1 MARPKNYVD
10 KLTNLEN
17 EIDATERKLRALY
30 EERDE
35 LQKEKDMSEIQN
47 IYKMMRDNGVTVEQL
62 FASVQKPKRPYNR
75 KPKTETVEG

>member
-17 EIDATERKLRALY
+17 EIDATERKLRTLY

-75 KPKTETVEG
+75 KPKTETAEG